1 MKLKITDAVGNSIIL
16 ECNLTDKLSTVIN
29 NYEKK
34 FKEENPNVQIKRIT
48 LTYGGEIFTNED
60 YNISLE
66 ELGIEDGNLI
76 SSSVLYDGGLI

>member
-1 MKLKITDAVGNSIIL
+1 MKLKIIDAVGNQIIL